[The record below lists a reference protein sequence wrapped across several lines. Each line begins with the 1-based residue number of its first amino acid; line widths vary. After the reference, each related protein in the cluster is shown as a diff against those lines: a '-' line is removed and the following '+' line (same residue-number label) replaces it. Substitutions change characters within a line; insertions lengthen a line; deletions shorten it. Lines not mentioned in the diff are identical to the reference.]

1 MGASFCNLYCKNE
14 HADRLMD
21 TGGAREAVAQWAVV
35 QSRKRPGVLSCAV
48 REAGIP
54 SSVCARILTETNSGL
69 YI

>member
-1 MGASFCNLYCKNE
+1 MVSSSGLIAYFL
-14 HADRLMD
+14 LPMD
-21 TGGAREAVAQWAVV
+21 TGGAREAVAQWTVV

-48 REAGIP
+48 REVGIP